1 MGNNP
6 DTYLYTMDYTFLSGE
21 ENNPLIIIIRR
32 YSRDYRK

>member
-6 DTYLYTMDYTFLSGE
+6 DIYLHAMVYTFLSGE